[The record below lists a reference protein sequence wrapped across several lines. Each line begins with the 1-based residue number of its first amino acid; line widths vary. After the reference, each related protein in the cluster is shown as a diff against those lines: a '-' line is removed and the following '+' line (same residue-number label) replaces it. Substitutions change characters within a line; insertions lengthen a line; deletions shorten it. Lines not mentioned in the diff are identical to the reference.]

1 VPRWV
6 QTKREDEQGGGYG
19 LLHVRARPAGLEVAC
34 QGGRRAGVRA
44 LPAGPARHAAAQ
56 AALQCRSPR
65 CVAPHLGTMLR
76 RCEPNREDA
85 V

>member
-1 VPRWV
+1 MGCF
-6 QTKREDEQGGGYG
+6 TCAQGPPGWRLLVKVGGDA
-19 LLHVRARPAGLEVAC
+19 RACGP
-34 QGGRRAGVRA
+34 
-44 LPAGPARHAAAQ
+44 PDGPARHAAAQ

-76 RCEPNREDA
+76 SGEPNREDA